1 VRHSTATAPEWVE
14 RRKHK
19 SDIMLMERR
28 IEMPTYE
35 YQCRECNK
43 KFTIVQSISE
53 HGKVKVSCPKCKSKK
68 IQQRISSFMTKTSRK
83 S

>member
-1 VRHSTATAPEWVE
+1 
-14 RRKHK
+14 
-19 SDIMLMERR
+19 
-28 IEMPTYE
+28 MPTYE
-35 YQCRECNK
+35 YQCSECNK
-43 KFTIVQSISE
+43 KFTVVQSISE